1 MFINSFYNLKYALP
15 HNYVITKF
23 TGYARVLNYLDS
35 GKFHVGK
42 KPAAWRHKMRK
53 VGFVCTVHSLKVYD
67 FTRLHYVSRRR
78 CCFIWS
84 FVPCFG

>member
-1 MFINSFYNLKYALP
+1 MFINSFYNLKYALL

-42 KPAAWRHKMRK
+42 NPPH
-53 VGFVCTVHSLKVYD
+53 GGI
-67 FTRLHYVSRRR
+67 R
-78 CCFIWS
+78 CGKLALFAQCI
-84 FVPCFG
+84 P